1 MIGYYAHQHGSG
13 HLNFAR
19 LFAKVFG
26 DEICTFSSLK
36 KPEALKGQF
45 VQLAD
50 ENPDG
55 TASEE
60 NQIAEPDYLHYS
72 PVGQRS
78 IQLRSAQILKEVVE
92 RNIKL
97 MIVDHSFDVLGDLFP
112 RLISILII
120 ITVNIIK
127 TTIRKKLQNWR
138 VF

>member
-19 LFAKVFG
+19 LFAKVFEN
-26 DEICTFSSLK
+26 EICTFSSLK

-45 VQLAD
+45 VRLAD

-55 TASEE
+55 TASFT

-78 IQLRSAQILKEVVE
+78 IQLRSAQILQEVVE
-92 RNIKL
+92 RNIQF
-97 MIVDHSFDVLGDLFP
+97 MVVDVSVDEKFINTLCLRQTSRSQG
-112 RLISILII
+112 
-120 ITVNIIK
+120 
-127 TTIRKKLQNWR
+127 
-138 VF
+138 